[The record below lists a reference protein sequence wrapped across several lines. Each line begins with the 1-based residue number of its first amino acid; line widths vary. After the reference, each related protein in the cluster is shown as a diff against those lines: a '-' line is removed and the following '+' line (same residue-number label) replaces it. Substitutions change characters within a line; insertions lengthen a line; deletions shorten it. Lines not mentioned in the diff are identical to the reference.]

1 MELQELYNQYD
12 KNIEELDAQI
22 AKIEAKK
29 DDLFSNFL
37 KNRDKSIDE
46 VFVNLEKEKEEIR
59 NNDTLL
65 DIIIKKIKK

>member
-1 MELQELYNQYD
+1 MKLQELYNQYD
-12 KNIEELDAQI
+12 KNIEELNTQI
-22 AKIEAKK
+22 AQIEAKK
-29 DDLFSNFL
+29 DDLLNNFL
-37 KNRDKSIDE
+37 KDRDKSIDE